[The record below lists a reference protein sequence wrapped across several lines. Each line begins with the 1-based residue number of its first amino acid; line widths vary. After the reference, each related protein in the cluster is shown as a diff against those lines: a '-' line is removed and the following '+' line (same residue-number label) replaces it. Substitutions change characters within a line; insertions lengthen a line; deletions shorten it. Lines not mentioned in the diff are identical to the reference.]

1 MRIVSGQQDPLQGWV
16 PAGWGNHRPAP
27 VAIYSVEQELP
38 LAIDTVLYP
47 YPRNQAPSLSVEP
60 LAVVERGELVPPW
73 EASGL
78 CLQIDDRRDYYLV
91 AHERR
96 ALRGGGPL
104 VSDAQVVLV
113 RCDGDGQPHQLS
125 LLNGSFVELD
135 GRPLVTAEETFRS
148 LELSWTADSLTIH
161 ADQLIGAILWAGG
174 ARNLIVDGVERR
186 TIAPV
191 NEQIVVF
198 GDWLD

>member
-1 MRIVSGQQDPLQGWV
+1 MQ
-16 PAGWGNHRPAP
+16 
-27 VAIYSVEQELP
+27 AIASLH
-38 LAIDTVLYP
+38 
-47 YPRNQAPSLSVEP
+47 QAPSLSVEP

-78 CLQIDDRRDYYLV
+78 CLQIADRRDYYLV

-135 GRPLVTAEETFRS
+135 GRPLGTAEETFRS
-148 LELSWTADSLTIH
+148 LELSWTADSLAVH
-161 ADQLIGAILWAGG
+161 ADQPIGAILWAGG

-191 NEQIVVF
+191 NEQIAVF